1 MWRQPDSARTS
12 EQLSACV
19 GDCARSNSG
28 SGEKVDTSTKTTQ
41 RVDHLLDTR
50 RPQRNLHLSRSRD
63 LSLRLHRHRG
73 RRDHNLITEAAGSS
87 RAEPK
92 PAAKSM
98 PRRDAPA
105 TEFVNAEKPISVTL
119 YNKVL
124 HDYSGTPARS
134 RLNIHVNTIDFAL
147 SHIQG
152 PMANS
157 AQQTW
162 RQYLRRIAMYTCLC
176 FQLANTDVIADASC
190 KFSDMGWL

>member
-73 RRDHNLITEAAGSS
+73 QRDHNHNRSSWIIKGRTEAGG
-87 RAEPK
+87 EI
-92 PAAKSM
+92 
-98 PRRDAPA
+98 
-105 TEFVNAEKPISVTL
+105 NAETGCTRHRVCQRREADIG
-119 YNKVL
+119 
-124 HDYSGTPARS
+124 H
-134 RLNIHVNTIDFAL
+134 AL
-147 SHIQG
+147 QQ
-152 PMANS
+152 S
-157 AQQTW
+157 A
-162 RQYLRRIAMYTCLC
+162 
-176 FQLANTDVIADASC
+176 S
-190 KFSDMGWL
+190 